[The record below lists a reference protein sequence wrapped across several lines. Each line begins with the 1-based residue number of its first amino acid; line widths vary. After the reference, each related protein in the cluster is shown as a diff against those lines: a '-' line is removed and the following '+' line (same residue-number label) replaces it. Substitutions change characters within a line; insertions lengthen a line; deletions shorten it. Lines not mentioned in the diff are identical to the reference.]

1 MADEFEF
8 ELDVETAI
16 EVDAAVVAN
25 LRSQLTGADDE
36 PAQAFVN
43 KMYQQFSDALPSTVK
58 KTCKDTDLRQQWL
71 SDWYWNTFQD
81 YVAVV
86 KDAYVPHIDITDFT
100 EDERKQMDNLHR
112 KLSKQDQQAVLQL
125 FKAEYDKYFNGLDT
139 AVHEAC
145 DEQVLQRLQRRWLL
159 RNYVATID
167 QFVTKEKDK
176 FELDK
181 DLEAMTPEL
190 QQAAKAL
197 LPCLRNSEADKVE
210 LLLNEEWQTYVKSAC
225 DAVMLKACKL
235 PDLQHQWKIQY
246 YVPCLLKYVAKRDHN
261 VTDPVSKP
269 LQPYQPGDFSSPVH
283 SRRPMSPS
291 SSASGSPCKRHCGD
305 HTELH
310 DLKGSLA
317 MSHSVIAKVLV
328 GLPSA
333 ATIVIRGEVVSR
345 YSYVLGSKSAIVECS
360 LLGKEATSVATLMSP
375 LVGKGIR
382 LYNADRKAAGGC

>member
-1 MADEFEF
+1 M
-8 ELDVETAI
+8 
-16 EVDAAVVAN
+16 
-25 LRSQLTGADDE
+25 
-36 PAQAFVN
+36 
-43 KMYQQFSDALPSTVK
+43 K
-58 KTCKDTDLRQQWL
+58 K
-71 SDWYWNTFQD
+71 
-81 YVAVV
+81 
-86 KDAYVPHIDITDFT
+86 
-100 EDERKQMDNLHR
+100 
-112 KLSKQDQQAVLQL
+112 
-125 FKAEYDKYFNGLDT
+125 
-139 AVHEAC
+139 C

-291 SSASGSPCKRHCGD
+291 SSASGSPSKKHCGD

-317 MSHSVIAKVLV
+317 MTHSVIAKVLV

-333 ATIVIRGEVVSR
+333 TTIVIRGEVVSR

-360 LLGKEATSVATLMSP
+360 LLGREATSVATLMSP

-382 LYNADRKAAGGC
+382 LYNAEWDGRRGMLKHTPATKFTTLPEYHEVHDVAFMYAPFDSMASMIAWSRVSIEGFINSMTELTASPKDANKWIR

>member
-71 SDWYWNTFQD
+71 RDWYWKTLQD

-100 EDERKQMDNLHR
+100 EDERKQMENLHR

-261 VTDPVSKP
+261 VTYPVSKP
-269 LQPYQPGDFSSPVH
+269 LQPYQPGDFPRQS
-283 SRRPMSPS
+283 
-291 SSASGSPCKRHCGD
+291 
-305 HTELH
+305 
-310 DLKGSLA
+310 
-317 MSHSVIAKVLV
+317 
-328 GLPSA
+328 
-333 ATIVIRGEVVSR
+333 IRGDPCHPHRRRLAVHP
-345 YSYVLGSKSAIVECS
+345 KNIVE
-360 LLGKEATSVATLMSP
+360 TTLNCMT
-375 LVGKGIR
+375 
-382 LYNADRKAAGGC
+382 